1 MRLTEQEII
10 DRLSSQMDLYRPLE
24 LVQINQE
31 CKAEIDA
38 VIKFK
43 IQNGQSFEA
52 AVEVVT
58 ISTPKTISL
67 KSNIIKNL
75 SSEFSKRKLL
85 PMIIAPYINAKQSAV
100 LFKEGVSWIDL
111 SGNML
116 LNIPPEIYIQ
126 RTGEPN
132 KFPDTVPIKKVFE
145 GTSSLVIRALLLKPE
160 GFSSSN
166 EIVEFINERNGKI
179 TPATVS
185 KVLKSLEDELLI
197 SRSRTNSNIFVKQPQ
212 QLLENLADGYADYS
226 KRKKNSSYKYDV
238 DNINELFKAF
248 YEESVDYAYCGFYA
262 AQIKGYGVTE
272 QVTIFVKSM
281 QDLKKALKNTPDIA
295 RADEE
300 YGQVTFIETKN
311 PCVWFNNQGES
322 YEKVIDDLELYLEM
336 NIDRPRGPKIAEQL
350 KERILGKFNG

>member
-1 MRLTEQEII
+1 MRLTEREII
-10 DRLSSQMDLYRPLE
+10 DRLSSQMDLYKPLKI
-24 LVQINQE
+24 VQINQE
-31 CKAEIDA
+31 CKSEID
-38 VIKFK
+38 VIIKFT
-43 IQNGQSFEA
+43 IQDGQSFEA

-58 ISTPKTISL
+58 ISTPKTISQ

-75 SSEFSKRKLL
+75 SSEFSKRKLV
-85 PMIIAPYINAKQSAV
+85 PMIIAPYINEKQSAV
-100 LFKEGVSWIDL
+100 LYKEGVSWIDL

-116 LNIPPEIYIQ
+116 LNIPPEIYIE
-126 RTGEPN
+126 RRVKSN
-132 KFPDTVPIKKVFE
+132 KFPDTAPIKKVFQ
-145 GTSSLVIRALLLKPE
+145 GTSSLVSRALLLRPD
-160 GFSSSN
+160 GFLSSN
-166 EIVEFINERNGKI
+166 EIVDFINQRNGKI

-185 KVLKSLEDELLI
+185 KVLKSLEEELLI
-197 SRSRTNSNIFVKQPQ
+197 SRTKSKIFVKQPK
-212 QLLENLADGYADYS
+212 QLLENLAEGYADYL
-226 KRKKNSSYKYDV
+226 KRKKNSSYKYDI
-238 DNINELFKAF
+238 DNVNDLCKTF
-248 YEESVDYAYCGFYA
+248 YETGVDYACCGFYA
-262 AQIKGYGVTE
+262 AKIKGYGLTE
-272 QVTIFVKSM
+272 QITIFLKSI